1 MTRTQPPSPATRT
14 PHPRGGLLAPVLV
27 AGIMLLTLASSTLP
41 SPFYPDWQTKL
52 GLDTVTVTILFAV
65 YPVALLAALLVG
77 GTLSDHLGRRSVLS
91 LSLALL
97 ALSMVV
103 FVLSSSASA
112 IILAR
117 IVQGV
122 AVGLSL
128 TATAAA
134 FTELVERAR
143 PLRGRAV
150 SAVVNATVP
159 TFGLAVGAMLAGA
172 GLDLLH
178 DAQLVVFG
186 VLGAIAALLA
196 VAVWFLPETADRR
209 PGLLRSLR
217 PVVGIPPSS
226 RASFMRVAPAIVASW
241 MTGGLFIS
249 LGSTIVRDVFD
260 QTGHTVQA
268 LTVAIVATV
277 GVAAVL
283 VMRSASARAV
293 FTVGA
298 GALALG
304 TASGVLAAMAH
315 SLPGYLIALAIT
327 GWGFGT
333 AYAGALRLLIPTAPD
348 GGQAGLFAAVYV
360 LAYISFALPAV
371 LAGAAVSIFGLAA
384 TVTAYGAVV
393 FVVSLIALV
402 RRGAAAAG

>member
-1 MTRTQPPSPATRT
+1 MVRTQPPSLANRAS
-14 PHPRGGLLAPVLV
+14 HPRGGLVAPVLV
-27 AGIMLLTLASSTLP
+27 AGIMLLMLSSSTLP

-65 YPVALLAALLVG
+65 YPVALLATLLVG
-77 GTLSDHLGRRSVLS
+77 GTLSDHLGRRPVLS

-103 FVLSSSASA
+103 FVLSSSAPA
-112 IILAR
+112 IIVAR
-117 IVQGV
+117 IVQGI

-128 TATAAA
+128 TVTAAA
-134 FTELVERAR
+134 FIELVERAR

-159 TFGLAVGAMLAGA
+159 TFGLAVGAVLAGA
-172 GLDLLH
+172 GLDLLR
-178 DAQLVVFG
+178 DAQLIVFG
-186 VLGAIAALLA
+186 IVGAIAALLA
-196 VAVWFLPETADRR
+196 VAVWFLPETAPRR

-217 PVVGIPPSS
+217 PVVGIPSAS
-226 RASFMRVAPAIVASW
+226 RATFIRVAPAIVASW

-249 LGSTIVRDVFD
+249 LGSTIVRDVFA
-260 QTGHTVQA
+260 QTGHTVQV

-298 GALALG
+298 GTLALG
-304 TASGVLAAMAH
+304 TAGGVVAAMAH
-315 SLPGYLIALAIT
+315 SLPGYLIAAAIT